1 MCNSLYAIN
10 KDDFLNSFITLNNKD
25 CNEGGL
31 TYPSDDVILLC
42 FHTENFLSLMTVKIK
57 ELINYLF
64 NQRFLLILL
73 ISFITHLYLTH

>member
-31 TYPSDDVILLC
+31 TYPSDDSYDCENKRVLTNLTHFIHNTSIFNSLKN
-42 FHTENFLSLMTVKIK
+42 HTSQSNNPLSDHI
-57 ELINYLF
+57 
-64 NQRFLLILL
+64 ILL
-73 ISFITHLYLTH
+73 I